1 MIYGYRS
8 GGAVMKV
15 SLCVDPGRSWPQV
28 LELAQRADS
37 AGWHAVYLCDHFM
50 PHDPAGRPAD
60 GPMLECWTA
69 LAALAAQ
76 TESVAV
82 GSLVLGNMYR
92 HPAVVANMAA
102 TLDLISR
109 GRLVLGIGAGW
120 QPNEHAAYGIAMPAL
135 QDRIA
140 ALDEACAVIRSLLDR
155 PRSTMEGA
163 VYRLSDAP
171 CEPKP
176 ASRVGLL
183 VGGGGRGIMRVAARH
198 ADLWHAWASP
208 DGFARKNAVLD
219 GLCREVERQPSDIAR
234 ACGGVVTVRPG
245 PGSGRMADE
254 TDVQGTPQEV
264 LARLRAFSVAGADEF
279 IVRDDAAGA
288 GVSEALDQIDIL
300 TEAVLPGL

>member
-1 MIYGYRS
+1 
-8 GGAVMKV
+8 
-15 SLCVDPGRSWPQV
+15 
-28 LELAQRADS
+28 
-37 AGWHAVYLCDHFM
+37 
-50 PHDPAGRPAD
+50 
-60 GPMLECWTA
+60 
-69 LAALAAQ
+69 
-76 TESVAV
+76 
-82 GSLVLGNMYR
+82 
-92 HPAVVANMAA
+92 
-102 TLDLISR
+102 
-109 GRLVLGIGAGW
+109 
-120 QPNEHAAYGIAMPAL
+120 MPAL

-140 ALDEACAVIRSLLDR
+140 ALDEACVVIRSLLDR
-155 PRSTMEGA
+155 PRSTMAGA

-183 VGGGGRGIMRVAARH
+183 VGGAGRGIMRVAARH
-198 ADLWHAWASP
+198 ADVWHAWASP
-208 DGFARKNAVLD
+208 GEFARKNAVLD
-219 GLCREVERQPSDIAR
+219 GLCRDIERQPSDIDR